1 MKSILGVSLY
11 DIKEVAE
18 LLSVTTT
25 TIHNY
30 IKSGSLDAR
39 KIGGRWFISEETIKL
54 FVSGSNNAQTRKVR
68 GEQ

>member
-1 MKSILGVSLY
+1 MKSVLGVNLY
-11 DIKEVAE
+11 DLKEVAE

-39 KIGGRWFISEETIKL
+39 KIGGRWYVAEETIKS
-54 FVSGSNNAQTRKVR
+54 FVSGSNGGSTGKSKQ
-68 GEQ
+68 E

>member
-1 MKSILGVSLY
+1 MKTILGVNLY
-11 DIKEVAE
+11 DIREVAE

-39 KIGGRWFISEETIKL
+39 KIGGRWYIAEETIKL
-54 FVSGSNNAQTRKVR
+54 FVSGSNNASAGKRS
-68 GEQ
+68 